1 MRSTERQRSSA
12 PPEAG
17 KTPQTPEPSGKTG
30 TGSGTGRTL
39 ARYLV
44 MPVFLVAVCVG
55 LYLWISSLDLDSIE
69 QRSINREVI
78 FRSMIRHLEITGVAT
93 LIVVSLAVTAG
104 VILTRPAFRR
114 ISPYITAI
122 ASTGQALPSIG
133 VLILIAVLFNQVG
146 PSVAVFGLVLY
157 AFLPVMSNTIVGIN
171 QVDRPTIESARGMGM
186 TRSAVLFKIELP
198 LAVPIMLAGIR
209 TALIIVVGT
218 ATLAT
223 FINAGGMGD
232 IINTGIKTARDPILI
247 TGSVL
252 TAVLALS
259 IDYLAGIAEDVLKP
273 RGL

>member
-1 MRSTERQRSSA
+1 MRSTEQQRGTA
-12 PPEAG
+12 PSEAG
-17 KTPQTPEPSGKTG
+17 KTPQTPEPSGKTSKG
-30 TGSGTGRTL
+30 PGTGRTL

-55 LYLWISSLDLDSIE
+55 LYLWLGSLSLDSIE

-78 FRSMIRHLEITGVAT
+78 FRSLIRHLEITGVAT
-93 LIVVSLAVTAG
+93 LVVVVLAVTAG
-104 VILTRPAFRR
+104 VILTRPAFRKVA
-114 ISPYITAI
+114 PYITAV

-133 VLILIAVLFNQVG
+133 VLILIAVLLGQVG

-186 TRSAVLFKIELP
+186 TKSAVLFRIELP
-198 LAVPIMLAGIR
+198 LAIPIMLAGIR

-273 RGL
+273 KGL